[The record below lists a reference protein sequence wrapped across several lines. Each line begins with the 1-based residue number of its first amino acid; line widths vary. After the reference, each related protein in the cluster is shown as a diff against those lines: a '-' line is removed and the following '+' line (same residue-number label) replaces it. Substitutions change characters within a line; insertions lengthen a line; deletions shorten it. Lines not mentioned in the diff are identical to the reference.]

1 MERKEHWSKSEV
13 HELLKM
19 KVNPDTLIKAEERG
33 DIPEAERFKRKGK
46 RGIEVRKW
54 RRDQLPA
61 IGAKYGFLKQPKE
74 QHVICVFTPKGGVLK
89 TTLSF
94 NFARLLALNGI
105 KTLVIGLD
113 AQCSMTDLL
122 LTANTVENLD
132 DIAQDIHTLQQHTEE
147 VEHHI
152 RRRVWLGQLFDTV
165 FVAGVFCLYPLSL
178 LIFMPLAN
186 KLLLF
191 TPSVLILFSIL
202 FFSLMTAY
210 LWLFHYFQIPTLG
223 MQFQYMTVWPEQ
235 WRWSRTKI
243 FPAFGRAFGH
253 LTLDSLRRDVSCDP

>member
-1 MERKEHWSKSEV
+1 MDSFQDLIEKRLREAKPLSRGTGLYRSRTHTSRLSESSLNLRP
-13 HELLKM
+13 LL
-19 KVNPDTLIKAEERG
+19 D
-33 DIPEAERFKRKGK
+33 
-46 RGIEVRKW
+46 
-54 RRDQLPA
+54 RRDRAP
-61 IGAKYGFLKQPKE
+61 IIE
-74 QHVICVFTPKGGVLK
+74 
-89 TTLSF
+89 
-94 NFARLLALNGI
+94 
-105 KTLVIGLD
+105 
-113 AQCSMTDLL
+113 
-122 LTANTVENLD
+122 LD